1 MIRYPLSTVAKA
13 VGILSIT
20 VSLVTWATDLLGIVD
35 PCGYCRV
42 SRSVIGILGALMLL
56 PSASHWLLRYLATT
70 IAALGVVVA
79 GTQHFNAWNEISKGH
94 FDFSAPLYA
103 NHYLHLLM
111 SAGALMTIVAQILLI
126 HGLAAQTFHPT
137 MKSHA

>member
-1 MIRYPLSTVAKA
+1 MTRYPLSTVVKA

-20 VSLVTWATDLLGIVD
+20 ASLVTWGTDLLGIVD
-35 PCGYCRV
+35 PCAYCRV
-42 SRSVIGILGALMLL
+42 SRSIIGILGALMLL
-56 PSASHWLLRYLATT
+56 SSASHWLLQYLTTT

-103 NHYLHLLM
+103 NHYLHFLM

-126 HGLAAQTFHPT
+126 HGLAGQPL
-137 MKSHA
+137 HATTRPA